1 MKSQKKKKYRIK
13 SRPRFIISVMIMAG
27 LIIAGF
33 SFITGLDETTA
44 LEKTQ

>member
-27 LIIAGF
+27 LIIAGEVVKD
-33 SFITGLDETTA
+33 LCKA
-44 LEKTQ
+44 